1 MERYKK
7 IIEDLNEINSSLEI
21 SETIHKEGNQW
32 VLYTKD
38 GSRVLGKHS
47 TKEEAKKQEIAIE
60 ISKHSS

>member
-21 SETIHKEGNQW
+21 SETIKHEGNSW
-32 VLYTKD
+32 ILYTKD
-38 GSRVLGKHS
+38 GSRILGKHGS
-47 TKEEAKKQEIAIE
+47 KAEAIAQERAIE